1 LITAIALY
9 KEGIYAKWNSL
20 TKQQKR
26 KFVPLDPDFVLE
38 LMSPTDDIDQLQNKM
53 NMGDRAFFSRP

>member
-38 LMSPTDDIDQLQNKM
+38 LMSPTDDIDQLQI
-53 NMGDRAFFSRP
+53 DILPH